1 MKRRNMILTGL
12 LFVFTSATLS
22 AAEISAEVK
31 KTLDESLENWVAL
44 FNGHDAKSLGKE
56 YTRDA
61 EVIMPTGE
69 RLAGRAAI
77 EKGFA
82 ETFAKNPH
90 VRIKLSDVSRRLL
103 TPRIVIED
111 GKWEESG
118 HSEVGLPK
126 NGLYTA
132 ILVKRQ
138 GRWLSKHEVGFVAI
152 PMPKE
157 GK

>member
-1 MKRRNMILTGL
+1 MKRRHVILTGL

-22 AAEISAEVK
+22 AAEISAEAK
-31 KTLDESLENWVAL
+31 KSLDESLENWVAL
-44 FNGHDAKSLGKE
+44 YNKHDAKSLGKE
-56 YTRDA
+56 YTKDA

-77 EKGFA
+77 EKDLA
-82 ETFAKNPH
+82 ETFAKNPN
-90 VRIKLSDVSRRLL
+90 VRSKLSDVSRRLL

-118 HSEVGLPK
+118 HSEAGLPK
-126 NGLYTA
+126 NGFYTA

-138 GRWLSKHEVGFVAI
+138 GKWISKHEIGFVAI
-152 PMPKE
+152 PTPKE